1 MLNALEQNMVLVA
14 QWGTIVTGF
23 LLMATLIG
31 IWRLGQ
37 GRRLLVPATW
47 GRRLGSAALLVLALA
62 LGFGLFLLNGP
73 MRPMLAE
80 VRRLQTLVGQPAGDI
95 AFRQVADGAPRHL
108 QDFRGQ
114 VVVVNLWATWCPP
127 CRAEMPDLNR
137 LQREYQGRGLAVVT
151 LSDEPR
157 ETIQGYAEKQP
168 FSTTNVFADS
178 LGWLDVPGRPL
189 SVVIDRD
196 GTIRE
201 MFVGARSYE
210 TFEAAVRPYLG

>member
-1 MLNALEQNMVLVA
+1 MSVIEHNLILVA
-14 QWGTIVTGF
+14 QWGTIVTG
-23 LLMATLIG
+23 LLLAATLIG
-31 IWRLGQ
+31 IWRLGR

-47 GRRLGSAALLVLALA
+47 SRRSGSALLLVLSLA

-80 VRRLQTLVGQPAGDI
+80 VRRLESLIGRPADDL
-95 AFRQVADGAPRHL
+95 AFRQVADGAPRRL

-137 LQREYQGRGLAVVT
+137 LQREYQARGLAVVT
-151 LSDEPR
+151 VSDEPR
-157 ETIQGYAEKQP
+157 ETIQGFAAQQP
-168 FSTTNVFADS
+168 FSTTNVFAES

-189 SVVIDRD
+189 SLVIDKD
-196 GTIRE
+196 GTVRE
-201 MFVGARSYE
+201 MFIGSRDYG